1 MIDYIKGGISMN
13 TYLMFGKYS
22 SEALKG
28 ISSKRTGEAH
38 RLINENKGE
47 IVAQY
52 TLLGE
57 NDLLFIVNFPSV
69 EDVIKSSVALN
80 KLTGISFNSI
90 PAITVEQ
97 FDKII

>member
-1 MIDYIKGGISMN
+1 MT

-22 SEALKG
+22 SEGLKG
-28 ISSKRTGEAH
+28 ISSKRTGEVH
-38 RLINENKGE
+38 RLINQNGGE

-57 NDLLFIVNFPSV
+57 DDLLFIINFPSV
-69 EDVIKSSVALN
+69 EEVIKSSVALS
-80 KLTGISFNSI
+80 KLTGISFHSI

>member
-1 MIDYIKGGISMN
+1 MT

-22 SEALKG
+22 SEGLKG
-28 ISSKRTGEAH
+28 ISSKRTGEVH
-38 RLINENKGE
+38 RLIKQNGGE

-57 NDLLFIVNFPSV
+57 DDLLFIINFPSV
-69 EDVIKSSVALN
+69 EEVIKSSVALS
-80 KLTGISFNSI
+80 KLTGISFHSI

>member
-1 MIDYIKGGISMN
+1 
-13 TYLMFGKYS
+13 MFGKYS

-38 RLINENKGE
+38 RLINENSGE

-57 NDLLFIVNFPSV
+57 NDLLFIVNFPSL

>member
-1 MIDYIKGGISMN
+1 MN
-13 TYLMFGKYS
+13 TYLMFGQYS

-28 ISSKRTGEAH
+28 VSSARTEQANN
-38 RLINENKGE
+38 LIKENGGE

-57 NDLLFIVNFPSV
+57 NDLLFIVKFSSA
-69 EDVIKSSVALN
+69 EEVIKSSVALS
-80 KLTGISFNSI
+80 KLTGISFHSV

-97 FDKII
+97 FDKMIT

>member
-1 MIDYIKGGISMN
+1 MR

-38 RLINENKGE
+38 RLINENSGE

-57 NDLLFIVNFPSV
+57 NDLLFIVNFPSL

>member
-1 MIDYIKGGISMN
+1 MT

-38 RLINENKGE
+38 RLINENGGE

-57 NDLLFIVNFPSV
+57 NDLLLIVNFPSI

-80 KLTGISFNSI
+80 KLTGITFNSI
-90 PAITVEQ
+90 PAITVEK

>member
-1 MIDYIKGGISMN
+1 MT

-22 SEALKG
+22 SEEALKG

-38 RLINENKGE
+38 KLINENGGE

-80 KLTGISFNSI
+80 KLTGISINSI

-97 FDKII
+97 FDKLI

>member
-1 MIDYIKGGISMN
+1 MN

-22 SEALKG
+22 SEDLKG
-28 ISSKRTGEAH
+28 ISSERTGEAH
-38 RLINENKGE
+38 KLIKQNGGE

-57 NDLLFIVNFPSV
+57 NDLLFIVKFPSV

-80 KLTGISFNSI
+80 KLTGISFNSV

>member
-1 MIDYIKGGISMN
+1 MN
-13 TYLMFGKYS
+13 TYLMYGKYS

-38 RLINENKGE
+38 KLINENNGE

-57 NDLLFIVNFPSV
+57 KDLLFIVNFPSL

>member
-1 MIDYIKGGISMN
+1 MT

-22 SEALKG
+22 SQALKG

-38 RLINENKGE
+38 KLIAENGGE

-52 TLLGE
+52 TLLGD
-57 NDLLFIVNFPSV
+57 NDLLLIINFPSI
-69 EDVIKSSVALN
+69 EEVIKTSVALN
-80 KLTGISFNSI
+80 KLTGISFNSV

-97 FDKII
+97 FDKLI

>member
-1 MIDYIKGGISMN
+1 MR

-38 RLINENKGE
+38 RLINENNGE

-57 NDLLFIVNFPSV
+57 NDLLFIVNFPSL

>member
-1 MIDYIKGGISMN
+1 MEASFMR

-38 RLINENKGE
+38 RLINENSGE

-57 NDLLFIVNFPSV
+57 NDLLFIVNFPSL

>member
-1 MIDYIKGGISMN
+1 MN

-28 ISSKRTGEAH
+28 INSKRTEEAN
-38 RLINENKGE
+38 RLIAENGGE

-57 NDLLFIVNFPSV
+57 NDLLFIVKYPSV
-69 EDVIKSSVALN
+69 EEVIKCSVALN
-80 KLTGISFNSI
+80 KLTGISFNSV

-97 FDKII
+97 FDKIIT

>member
-1 MIDYIKGGISMN
+1 MN

-22 SEALKG
+22 SEAIKG
-28 ISSKRTGEAH
+28 ISSRRTEEAN
-38 RLINENKGE
+38 RLIAENGGE

-57 NDLLFIVNFPSV
+57 NDLLFIVKFSSV
-69 EDVIKSSVALN
+69 EEVIKSSVALN
-80 KLTGISFNSI
+80 KLTGISFNSV

-97 FDKII
+97 FDKIIT

>member
-1 MIDYIKGGISMN
+1 MT

-22 SEALKG
+22 QESIKG

-38 RLINENKGE
+38 KLVTENGGE
-47 IVAQY
+47 IIAQY

-57 NDLLFIVNFPSV
+57 KDLLFIINFPSI
-69 EDVIKSSVALN
+69 EEVIKTSVALN

-90 PAITVEQ
+90 PAITIEQ
-97 FDKII
+97 FDKLI